1 MMSRG
6 DFWKLVLFSSLIST
20 GFLYFLL
27 RGPAAVDSQAA
38 PPPAWTPTALDLPLT
53 EDEAVNIDIYER
65 LGRAVVNI
73 TATTIEYNWFY
84 EAIPRQGVGSGFII
98 DNLGHVVTNFHV
110 IEDAKQLEVTLSDE
124 TVLDAEVVG
133 LDPMNDIAVL
143 KIECPV
149 NKCRAVELATSD
161 TLRVGQKVLAIG
173 NPFGLQRTLTT
184 GIISSLG
191 RSLRTDYG
199 FVEDVIQTDA
209 AINPGN
215 SGGPL
220 LDTSGRLVGI
230 NTAIF
235 SRTGDSAGIGFAIP
249 SNTLRRILPDLLEHG
264 KVIRPWFGVSGRPI
278 RGRLARA
285 LKAPVEEGFLVE
297 SIERG
302 STADL
307 AGIGGGNRRVYYGNT
322 QLLIGGDIITEL
334 GGIKV
339 TAGVDLMRVLEDKR
353 PGEKTRIVYYRNDR
367 RIEAEIELVGSESS
381 RRRLRF

>member
-1 MMSRG
+1 MMSRR
-6 DFWKLVLFSSLIST
+6 DFWKLVLFSSLISS
-20 GFLYFLL
+20 GLLYFLL
-27 RGPAAVDSQAA
+27 RGPAAVESEAA
-38 PPPAWTPTALDLPLT
+38 PSPSWVPTAVDRPMT
-53 EDEAVNIDIYER
+53 EDETVNIDIYER

-84 EAIPRQGVGSGFII
+84 EAVPRQGVGSGFII
-98 DNLGHVVTNFHV
+98 DNRGHVATNYHV

-133 LDPMNDIAVL
+133 VDPINDIALL
-143 KIECPV
+143 KIECPTD
-149 NKCRAVELATSD
+149 KCRSLELADSEA
-161 TLRVGQKVLAIG
+161 LKVGQKVLAIG

-184 GIISSLG
+184 GIISSLS

-235 SRTGDSAGIGFAIP
+235 SRTGESAGIGFAIP
-249 SNTLRRILPDLLEHG
+249 SNTLKRVLPDLLEHG

-285 LKAPVEEGFLVE
+285 LDAPVEEGFLVE
-297 SIERG
+297 TIERG

-307 AGIGGGNRRVYYGNT
+307 AGIVGGNRPVYYGNT
-322 QLLIGGDIITEL
+322 RLRIGGDIITEL

-339 TAGVDLMRVLEDKR
+339 TAGVDLLRALEDKR
-353 PGEKTRIVYYRNDR
+353 PSEKTTIVYYRNDR
-367 RIEAEIELVGSESS
+367 RIEQEIELVGSQSN